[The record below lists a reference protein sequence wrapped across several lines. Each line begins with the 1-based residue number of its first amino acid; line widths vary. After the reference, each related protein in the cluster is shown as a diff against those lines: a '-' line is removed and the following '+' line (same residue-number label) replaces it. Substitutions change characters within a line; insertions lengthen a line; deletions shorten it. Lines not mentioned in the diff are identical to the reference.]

1 MSHPGGSAI
10 GKTAFAV
17 GGMGLTALVALAV
30 GGPLAAATV
39 AVAGRVL
46 GEALGESGKKLTE
59 TFVEKASDYFWD
71 SAGEPLIDGFRV
83 EHPTLE
89 DIYRRAVQLS
99 LLSLRP
105 PASKEKQRKKSDA
118 AEYDWFEYWDIA
130 LKSGIPFSAAG
141 IKLPKNGAEADESFT
156 AAMEILAAQGAKRHR
171 SDISLTLETE
181 SLPEELFHELKAA
194 LPGKLD
200 HFFNSLLVKD
210 ENTSAYKEHDLVFK
224 QQFLASFARLEQKVD
239 DVKTDITA
247 VREEQAVQGR
257 RQVEDSEKLDA
268 ILKML
273 GGRFDA
279 GIEAGTVP
287 ESALAERDALIARQ
301 AEELET
307 LRKQFAA
314 RASEPARSEP
324 NDAELSKALAD
335 GDLDAAL
342 RLKTDQVKHSTSA
355 AARDLYELGTIHELR
370 FEWPQAL
377 AAFRKAWELGKDP
390 VHGFYYAWFAQKL
403 NRFNEAIAA
412 YQYLLDIYNE
422 PSDRA
427 TTLNNLAI
435 LYRDTQRM
443 KEAEQAYGEALAIRR
458 KLAETNPDAYLPD
471 VAMTLNNLAILYRD
485 TQRMKEAEQAY
496 GEALATYRKLAETN
510 PDAYLPDVAMTLNDL
525 AYFCHSSGH
534 AEEAQRQAFE
544 AEGILDPLWRANPDL
559 HGNPMARILWTR
571 ALISEASGKPSEA
584 CALARRGLA
593 AAYDLNTRQ
602 SIQQIIDRLCPA
614 SPA

>member
-301 AEELET
+301 T
-307 LRKQFAA
+307 TPNSPRPLRTATSTPPS
-314 RASEPARSEP
+314 ASKPTKSSTAPQQPPVISMSWEPFTNSVSNGPRPSP
-324 NDAELSKALAD
+324 
-335 GDLDAAL
+335 
-342 RLKTDQVKHSTSA
+342 HSA
-355 AARDLYELGTIHELR
+355 KPG
-370 FEWPQAL
+370 
-377 AAFRKAWELGKDP
+377 
-390 VHGFYYAWFAQKL
+390 
-403 NRFNEAIAA
+403 N
-412 YQYLLDIYNE
+412 
-422 PSDRA
+422 
-427 TTLNNLAI
+427 
-435 LYRDTQRM
+435 
-443 KEAEQAYGEALAIRR
+443 
-458 KLAETNPDAYLPD
+458 
-471 VAMTLNNLAILYRD
+471 
-485 TQRMKEAEQAY
+485 
-496 GEALATYRKLAETN
+496 
-510 PDAYLPDVAMTLNDL
+510 
-525 AYFCHSSGH
+525 SG
-534 AEEAQRQAFE
+534 
-544 AEGILDPLWRANPDL
+544 
-559 HGNPMARILWTR
+559 RIPYT
-571 ALISEASGKPSEA
+571 ASTMPG
-584 CALARRGLA
+584 
-593 AAYDLNTRQ
+593 
-602 SIQQIIDRLCPA
+602 
-614 SPA
+614 SPKS